1 MPSINEMKKKK
12 KPFNPDVIDLVMED
26 VASNSPATDEI
37 SLFSNNRVA
46 QNEEKTLDLKKR
58 PTMFLEHKKIYPNPL
73 NKRYVA
79 HLTDN
84 DFNILKAS
92 IMEMG
97 LMHNLVVLEDG
108 KGGYRLL
115 SGEKRWTAIGKMTEE
130 EMKKHLPDGIE
141 AKVIPYDPYL
151 SVIDEH
157 IMLLT
162 CNVLIFSAGS
172 PDPIQLRDLV
182 RLYKKKGYE
191 KNEIKDYLEFYLT
204 YSSNNL
210 YKVINEANAIDE
222 LLELFNQGALT
233 KTALQSFGA
242 LSTEQQKLAY
252 AKIIKEGIEKVDQEL
267 ANQIK
272 KQIKESTKNP
282 GSTEASAAFIKY
294 DKILNSEIKDIEK
307 ALSLK
312 LETMNYNELS
322 HSITKLK
329 LLSEKVNKL
338 IFTSEKALNEKKK

>member
-1 MPSINEMKKKK
+1 MKKIFQVPRK
-12 KPFNPDVIDLVMED
+12 F
-26 VASNSPATDEI
+26 
-37 SLFSNNRVA
+37 
-46 QNEEKTLDLKKR
+46 
-58 PTMFLEHKKIYPNPL
+58 
-73 NKRYVA
+73 RYVA
-79 HLTDN
+79 YSTPPCANTADDPKYIN
-84 DFNILKAS
+84 NPDFNTPEQWKMLAECGFDYAQPI
-92 IMEMG
+92 G
-97 LMHNLVVLEDG
+97 YDQLEEHIERSMQ
-108 KGGYRLL
+108 GGESAGVKVFVTNTDWSEFSLAHLIRQGGTYEEAWARY
-115 SGEKRWTAIGKMTEE
+115 ENCKE

>member
-130 EMKKHLPDGIE
+130 EMKKQLGLPIFYRIDKMIHFEDFGCDTIYAIVRNE
-141 AKVIPYDPYL
+141 ISAREEEYKDKLTQEEIYAAVSPLVSTVGENARTIKYKIQKVI
-151 SVIDEH
+151 E
-157 IMLLT
+157 
-162 CNVLIFSAGS
+162 
-172 PDPIQLRDLV
+172 
-182 RLYKKKGYE
+182 
-191 KNEIKDYLEFYLT
+191 
-204 YSSNNL
+204 
-210 YKVINEANAIDE
+210 E
-222 LLELFNQGALT
+222 LLF
-233 KTALQSFGA
+233 
-242 LSTEQQKLAY
+242 
-252 AKIIKEGIEKVDQEL
+252 QE
-267 ANQIK
+267 
-272 KQIKESTKNP
+272 
-282 GSTEASAAFIKY
+282 
-294 DKILNSEIKDIEK
+294 
-307 ALSLK
+307 
-312 LETMNYNELS
+312 
-322 HSITKLK
+322 
-329 LLSEKVNKL
+329 V
-338 IFTSEKALNEKKK
+338 NEKMMD